1 MAARIADPDRADRRR
16 RHVDLGLSALMLLQ
30 GFTLFVV
37 IPLGGGGPGGRPL
50 LDACHLAFAV
60 ICIGVLTRHRGLQ
73 LALLAIVALLVGG
86 PALAGQLGPDLNIGA
101 IAQHEVIAAIA
112 FAFNG
117 TVTALVARHVFGPG
131 PVTAH
136 RVRGAI
142 LLYLNV
148 AALFAIADGAIAM
161 NVAGAYAATGAA
173 GALGRTA
180 LGTSAF
186 SYFSLT
192 TITTTGYGDIVP
204 VHPLARS
211 LANLEAVFGQLFPAT
226 LLTRL
231 VTLHLAAERGAGEAG
246 DTPVA
251 QPTRHHADG

>member
-1 MAARIADPDRADRRR
+1 
-16 RHVDLGLSALMLLQ
+16 ML
-30 GFTLFVV
+30 V
-37 IPLGGGGPGGRPL
+37 
-50 LDACHLAFAV
+50 
-60 ICIGVLTRHRGLQ
+60 
-73 LALLAIVALLVGG
+73 LLVAG
-86 PALAGQLGPDLNIGA
+86 PQIGSHVSAALNIGA
-101 IAQHEVIAAIA
+101 TAQHETIAFVA

-117 TVTALVARHVFGPG
+117 GVTALVARHVFNPG
-131 PVTAH
+131 EVTVH

-161 NVAGAYAATGAA
+161 NIVGAFAGAGGGQRAP
-173 GALGRTA
+173 
-180 LGTSAF
+180 LGTAAF
-186 SYFSLT
+186 SYFSLA

-231 VTLHLAAERGAGEAG
+231 VTLHLAAEHNGSGAGG
-246 DTPVA
+246 II
-251 QPTRHHADG
+251 QPAVHEDSQRI